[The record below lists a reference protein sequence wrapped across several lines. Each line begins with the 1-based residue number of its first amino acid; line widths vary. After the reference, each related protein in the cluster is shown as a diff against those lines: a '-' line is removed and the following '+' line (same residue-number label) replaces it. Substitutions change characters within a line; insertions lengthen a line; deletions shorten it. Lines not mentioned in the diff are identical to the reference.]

1 MVTNVNDLR
10 SAYTCSVPSCVGFPS
25 RQYVR
30 QDLRTDVPL
39 VHIPGV
45 FATTMSTVTS
55 PGADGQTRPRRGRRS
70 LVPPELRAQTRRL
83 KKQNLERRR
92 RACISDK
99 MNALHAL
106 ALDLIGLK
114 VPSRQKLEKA
124 DILNI
129 CYRIFEEISKLVTE
143 NPELRS
149 RLQRIGSSWQAPS
162 VSTSLS
168 LDETT
173 QSSATTTESMSI
185 VSDDDTAPDLRTT
198 KSIPRNIIPFDHA
211 SSETHGAN
219 FRFPMARQLTSTPV
233 YSKAHYRT
241 TAKSSFNQ
249 FDSGIQCSFGEKLSV
264 DALTPV
270 AEYKQ
275 MTSSTSQTNL
285 CRDAKKRAL
294 ERIPLAPLDM
304 SNSNSIS
311 GQAPTK
317 EPTKLSAF
325 KLVHNRNKQALTD
338 SLWRPYI

>member
-114 VPSRQKLEKA
+114 NSDRDFNESVPRGKL
-124 DILNI
+124 
-129 CYRIFEEISKLVTE
+129 
-143 NPELRS
+143 
-149 RLQRIGSSWQAPS
+149 
-162 VSTSLS
+162 
-168 LDETT
+168 
-173 QSSATTTESMSI
+173 
-185 VSDDDTAPDLRTT
+185 
-198 KSIPRNIIPFDHA
+198 
-211 SSETHGAN
+211 
-219 FRFPMARQLTSTPV
+219 
-233 YSKAHYRT
+233 
-241 TAKSSFNQ
+241 
-249 FDSGIQCSFGEKLSV
+249 
-264 DALTPV
+264 
-270 AEYKQ
+270 
-275 MTSSTSQTNL
+275 
-285 CRDAKKRAL
+285 
-294 ERIPLAPLDM
+294 
-304 SNSNSIS
+304 
-311 GQAPTK
+311 
-317 EPTKLSAF
+317 
-325 KLVHNRNKQALTD
+325 
-338 SLWRPYI
+338 RPYPQACRWMRLPKAALLPLNR

>member
-1 MVTNVNDLR
+1 MVTTVNDLR
-10 SAYTCSVPSCVGFPS
+10 SAYTCSIPSCVGFPS

-30 QDLRTDVPL
+30 QDLRTDIPL

-55 PGADGQTRPRRGRRS
+55 PSADGQTRPRRGRRS

-114 VPSRQKLEKA
+114 VPSHQKPEKA

-129 CYRIFEEISKLVTE
+129 CYRIFEEVSKLVSE

-173 QSSATTTESMSI
+173 QSSATTTESI
-185 VSDDDTAPDLRTT
+185 CVVSDDDTASELRTT
-198 KSIPRNIIPFDHA
+198 KSIPRNIIPFGHL
-211 SSETHGAN
+211 SSGTHGAN
-219 FRFPMARQLTSTPV
+219 FRFPMAHQLTSTPV
-233 YSKAHYRT
+233 CTKTYYRT
-241 TAKSSFNQ
+241 TAKGSFNQ
-249 FDSGIQCSFGEKLSV
+249 FDSGIQCSFGEKISV
-264 DALTPV
+264 DVLTPV
-270 AEYKQ
+270 ADHQ
-275 MTSSTSQTNL
+275 MISSTSQTNL

-304 SNSNSIS
+304 SNRNSIP

-317 EPTKLSAF
+317 EPTQLSAF
-325 KLVHNRNKQALTD
+325 KLVHNRNKHALTD